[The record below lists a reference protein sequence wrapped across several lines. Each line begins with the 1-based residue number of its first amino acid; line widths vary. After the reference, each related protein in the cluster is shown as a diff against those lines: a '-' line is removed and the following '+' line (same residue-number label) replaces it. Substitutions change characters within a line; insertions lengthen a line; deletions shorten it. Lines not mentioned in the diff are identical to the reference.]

1 MSTGGKLNVNLNM
14 RTDRVAVW
22 SDGSI
27 SNGDNRKKSEILLLL
42 KTGRMVS
49 IKVGALN
56 GVCVF
61 LRGVLRARRRN
72 VLLDG
77 IVKYA
82 KGMLFKKLRKYLR
95 FV

>member
-1 MSTGGKLNVNLNM
+1 M

-82 KGMLFKKLRKYLR
+82 KECCLKNFESIYDLYKIVNDGSIEL
-95 FV
+95 V